1 MKARNPLYTEA
12 TERQIGELNRLGWY
26 HSIELPD
33 GRVIQGFQSPS
44 LMRMRLAQFPIPA
57 DLTGKRVLDIGAW
70 DGWFSFEMEKR
81 GAEVVAVDSA
91 EHTRFLVARD
101 LLGSHVDYRIADI
114 CRIRP
119 DDFGRF
125 DIVLFFGVLY
135 HVKHP
140 MQALDTVCDL
150 STGMAFVESY
160 VTDDG
165 TNLAAPPL
173 MEFYET
179 TELCGQFDNWVG
191 PNTSCLLAF
200 CRAAGFARVNL
211 QSVID
216 RRAHVSC
223 FRKWAASAGQDEA
236 PYVTCIENS
245 VSRDHRF
252 SAYTDDYVAIWF
264 KADHENLTADEVF
277 PEIGRY
283 GSRPVYINSTGGDGW
298 QINCKLPLGL
308 GAGWHEAR
316 VRVRDTAWSNAVR
329 IGVDVPESERR
340 AAAAAPSASLR
351 IQLVTDGKTWER
363 YRVHTG
369 TGACVSLWVE
379 GLPDPC
385 DRATVR
391 VRLNGDDLPAIYV
404 SSHDREGLTQVNAL
418 LPTGVPPGEAK
429 VTLIHDSK
437 ESAEI
442 VLELVPGAEG

>member
-12 TERQIGELNRLGWY
+12 TERQIGELSRLGWY

-33 GRVIQGFQSPS
+33 GRVIQGFQSPEH
-44 LMRMRLAQFPIPA
+44 MRMRLAQFPIPA
-57 DLTGKRVLDIGAW
+57 NLTGKRVLDIGAW

-101 LLGSHVDYRIADI
+101 LLGSRVEYRIGDI

-119 DDFGRF
+119 AEFGRF

-140 MQALDTVCDL
+140 MLALETVCDL
-150 STGMAFVESY
+150 STDVAFVESY

-165 TNLAAPPL
+165 SNLSAPPA

-191 PNTSCLLAF
+191 PNASCLLAF

-211 QSVID
+211 RSVID
-216 RRAHVSC
+216 RRAHLSC
-223 FRKWAASAGQDEA
+223 FRKWESPAGTAEA
-236 PYVTCIENS
+236 PYITCIENS

-252 SAYTDDYVAIWF
+252 SAHADDYVAIWF
-264 KADHENLTADEVF
+264 KANHENLTCDEVF
-277 PEIGRY
+277 PEIGPY
-283 GSRPVYINSTGGDGW
+283 ATRPVYIHSTGGDGW
-298 QINCKLPLGL
+298 HVNLKLPPGL

-316 VRVRDTAWSNAVR
+316 IRVRDSAWSNAVR
-329 IGVDVPESERR
+329 MGVDVPGSERR
-340 AAAAAPSASLR
+340 AAAVGASPELS
-351 IQLVTDGKTWER
+351 IHLVTDGRNWER
-363 YRVHTG
+363 YRVHAG
-369 TGACVSLWVE
+369 NEACVSLWVR

-385 DRATVR
+385 DRATVS
-391 VRLNGDDLPAIYV
+391 VRLNGADLPAIYV
-404 SSHDREGLTQVNAL
+404 SSRDREGLTQVNAL
-418 LPTGVPPGEAK
+418 VPAGVQPGHA
-429 VTLIHDSK
+429 VLALVHASAV
-437 ESAEI
+437 SAE
-442 VLELVPGAEG
+442 VEFELV